1 MTKRNGKLIASLLAG
16 FAIVAAFAQ
25 GASAQ
30 RARSV
35 SNRNEGV
42 STGSVPPAPPTI
54 KAKYEGGMFGYNQ
67 KLEGALTFDDRNN
80 RFVFRD
86 KNNREIMSLPYESIN
101 AAYADNQSRRPTAA
115 TMASGAAPYGLG
127 LPALLIKKKYRYL
140 TIQYRDPDT
149 QASGIVSYKIDD
161 KNLLA
166 SELTTLAQKTGM
178 QQRGDGEVF
187 VRKNTPTDT
196 TPNPNTPPQ
205 SKPTP
210 QP

>member
-67 KLEGALTFDDRNN
+67 KLEGALTFDDRS
-80 RFVFRD
+80 R
-86 KNNREIMSLPYESIN
+86 L
-101 AAYADNQSRRPTAA
+101 AAHSRRRDDDLE
-115 TMASGAAPYGLG
+115 GGRG
-127 LPALLIKKKYRYL
+127 HLPQLRS
-140 TIQYRDPDT
+140 RR
-149 QASGIVSYKIDD
+149 
-161 KNLLA
+161 
-166 SELTTLAQKTGM
+166 E
-178 QQRGDGEVF
+178 F
-187 VRKNTPTDT
+187 VHHEAGHFRAVG
-196 TPNPNTPPQ
+196 
-205 SKPTP
+205 
-210 QP
+210 